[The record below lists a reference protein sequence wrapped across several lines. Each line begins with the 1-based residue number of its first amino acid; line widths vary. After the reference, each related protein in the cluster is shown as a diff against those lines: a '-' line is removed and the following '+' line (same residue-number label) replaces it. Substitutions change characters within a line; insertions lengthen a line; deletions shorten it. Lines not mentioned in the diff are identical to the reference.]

1 MNLVLPI
8 PGDPP
13 APSGPPPDPH
23 LWPGEGQQ
31 WVAEPRKL
39 APGLDSLLV
48 WGYEAGA
55 SRIAFQTGHPVWV
68 RIHGHNHRATRGT
81 LSEVELGDITNHL
94 YGADG
99 TARLQGGADFDVS
112 YEVSLSRRRR
122 LRFRLNATPIRAAR
136 REGAN
141 IVLRPIP
148 DLPPSLAEQLV
159 EPGILAACFP
169 ERGMVIVSGGT
180 GSGKS
185 TLIAGMTVAK
195 LADPDGHYNIQEA
208 AAPIEFLLD
217 RFPTVSSTM
226 AQTEVPRDL
235 PSFDAFIRGCMRR
248 EPADII
254 VGECRDSATMAASVH
269 AAISG
274 HALTTTIHADN
285 VPLTMQRVT
294 TLCPRDE
301 RDNLVA
307 SVAQSLR
314 LVVNQRLLPSTDG
327 RRTAIREFLPFD
339 AALRTR
345 LLRADPSDWPIITAQ
360 ALETDGQS
368 FRTSIQHAL
377 GQGRISATVAAR
389 ALKEIG

>member
-1 MNLVLPI
+1 MNLVPPVSPE
-8 PGDPP
+8 PGNEPVS
-13 APSGPPPDPH
+13 ARDPH
-23 LWPGEGQQ
+23 LWPGEGQR
-31 WVAEPRKL
+31 WVVEPRKQ
-39 APGLDSLLV
+39 APGLDTLLV
-48 WGYEAGA
+48 WAYEAGA
-55 SRIAFQTGHPVWV
+55 SRIAFQTGHPIWV
-68 RIHGHNHRATRGT
+68 RIHGRNHRATRGN

-112 YEVSLSRRRR
+112 YEVGLSRSRR

-217 RFPTVSSTM
+217 RFPTVNSTM

-248 EPADII
+248 EPTDII

-285 VPLTMQRVT
+285 VPLTMQRIT

-301 RDNLVA
+301 RDNLMA

-314 LVVNQRLLPSTDG
+314 LVVNQRLLPSADG
-327 RRTAIREFLPFD
+327 RRTAIREFLAFD

-345 LLRADPSDWPIITAQ
+345 LLRADPGAWPVITREAVDTQ
-360 ALETDGQS
+360 GQS
-368 FRTSIQHAL
+368 FTASIRSAL
-377 GQGRISATVAAR
+377 EQGRITEAVAAR

>member
-1 MNLVLPI
+1 MNLVLPL
-8 PGDPP
+8 PAGAGEAPASARDP
-13 APSGPPPDPH
+13 D
-23 LWPGEGQQ
+23 LWPGEGQR
-31 WVAEPRKL
+31 WVTEPRKQ
-39 APGLDSLLV
+39 APGLDALLV
-48 WGYEAGA
+48 WAYEQGA

-68 RIHGHNHRATRGT
+68 RIHGRNRRATLGM

-99 TARLQGGADFDVS
+99 TARLQGGSDFDVS
-112 YEVSLSRRRR
+112 YEVGLSRSRR

-148 DLPPSLAEQLV
+148 DLPPSLAQQLV

-195 LADPDGHYNIQEA
+195 LADPAGHYNIQEA
-208 AAPIEFLLD
+208 AAPVEFLLD
-217 RFPTVSSTM
+217 RFPTATSTM

-235 PSFDAFIRGCMRR
+235 PSFEAFIRGCMRR
-248 EPADII
+248 EPTDII
-254 VGECRDSATMAASVH
+254 VGECRDSATMAASIH

-274 HALTTTIHADN
+274 HALTTTIHADD
-285 VPLTMQRVT
+285 VPLTMQRIT

-314 LVVNQRLLPSTDG
+314 LVVNQRLLPSADG
-327 RRTAIREFLPFD
+327 RRTAIREFLAFD
-339 AALRTR
+339 AGLRTR
-345 LLRADPSDWPIITAQ
+345 LLRADPGAWPVITREAVDTQ
-360 ALETDGQS
+360 GQS
-368 FRTSIQHAL
+368 FTASIRAARE
-377 GQGRISATVAAR
+377 QGRITEAVAAR

>member
-1 MNLVLPI
+1 MNLVLPL
-8 PGDPP
+8 P
-13 APSGPPPDPH
+13 AGAGEAIASARDPH
-23 LWPGEGQQ
+23 LWPGEGQR
-31 WVAEPRKL
+31 WVTEPRKQ
-39 APGLDSLLV
+39 APGLDALLV
-48 WGYEAGA
+48 WAYEAGA

-68 RIHGHNHRATRGT
+68 RIHSRNHRATRGN

-99 TARLQGGADFDVS
+99 TARLQGGSDFDVS
-112 YEVSLSRRRR
+112 YEVGLSRSRR

-148 DLPPSLAEQLV
+148 DLPPSLAQQLV

-195 LADPDGHYNIQEA
+195 LADPEGHYNIQEA
-208 AAPIEFLLD
+208 AAPVEFLLD
-217 RFPTVSSTM
+217 RFPTASSTM

-235 PSFDAFIRGCMRR
+235 PSFEAFIRGCMRR
-248 EPADII
+248 EPTDII
-254 VGECRDSATMAASVH
+254 VGECRDSATMAASIH

-274 HALTTTIHADN
+274 HALTTTIHADD
-285 VPLTMQRVT
+285 VPLTMQRIT

-314 LVVNQRLLPSTDG
+314 LVVNQRLLPSADG
-327 RRTAIREFLPFD
+327 RRTAIREFLTFD
-339 AALRTR
+339 AGLRTR
-345 LLRADPSDWPIITAQ
+345 LLRADPGAWPVITREAVDTQ
-360 ALETDGQS
+360 GQS
-368 FRTSIQHAL
+368 FTASIHSAL
-377 GQGRISATVAAR
+377 EQGWITEAVAAR